1 LIDVISSKSNMYEVI
16 NVISSFQPIG
26 SEIKGVENNKG
37 ILLAILSSVIVIF
50 ILLLLKLNNFLSA
63 YRK

>member
-1 LIDVISSKSNMYEVI
+1 VISSKSNMYEVI

-37 ILLAILSSVIVIF
+37 ILLAILGVGFMILV
-50 ILLLLKLNNFLSA
+50 LLLRILNRYLKN
-63 YRK
+63 YTK